1 MQSTR
6 TGSPGRQPSSAVQPS
21 GFMPPAARAIPAPLR
36 TPLMHA
42 LKLPQLLSMYRQVS
56 TGGSACGEG
65 LKPSGRTADVLA
77 LLAART
83 HDAGELKAPHI
94 FARDALQLLD
104 ITLDIRPETQAGLES
119 LPPDQPLVVVSNHPF
134 GVLEGLALMAALLPV
149 RPDTLFLANYLL
161 RSIPEIR
168 ELILPVN
175 PFSTRQARRENIS
188 GLRAAVGH
196 LRQGGCLCV
205 FPAGEVAHLQP
216 RRRAI
221 TDPVWNSNVAGL
233 IRRTGAAVLPL
244 HFEGRNS
251 MLFNLMGLVHPFART
266 AMLPA
271 ELLKKRSSTVTLNVG
286 RIIPPQIFRDLPRE
300 TDITAYLRARSY
312 ALSRG
317 PKDRQTATAVAR
329 RAAPVAGP
337 FPVARL
343 LAEIADLPPEQL
355 LLRENGYLVFE
366 ARAWQAPCFL
376 HEIGR
381 QRELTF
387 REVGEGSGEALD
399 TDVFDNRYDHII
411 LWHENDRRLA
421 GAYRIGQTGT
431 VLPEFGVKGL
441 YSSTLFRFSPRFFAQ
456 DDNALEL
463 GRAFVT
469 APYQRDY
476 APLMLLWKGIAHFV
490 LRRPGVRRLFGPVS
504 ISLEYSRYSLSALT
518 EFLRLHHQDNTLAAM
533 VSGRKPPRYKMDKR
547 APDMLNMQ
555 GMHFNGLCNL
565 VKDIEGGRTVP
576 VLFKHYLKLGGRI
589 GGFHVDTAFRTLDA
603 FLCIDLADAPP
614 AMLQRYMGREQ
625 AVTFLRRCQHS
636 ACQISSGR

>member
-1 MQSTR
+1 
-6 TGSPGRQPSSAVQPS
+6 
-21 GFMPPAARAIPAPLR
+21 
-36 TPLMHA
+36 
-42 LKLPQLLSMYRQVS
+42 
-56 TGGSACGEG
+56 
-65 LKPSGRTADVLA
+65 
-77 LLAART
+77 
-83 HDAGELKAPHI
+83 
-94 FARDALQLLD
+94 
-104 ITLDIRPETQAGLES
+104 
-119 LPPDQPLVVVSNHPF
+119 
-134 GVLEGLALMAALLPV
+134 
-149 RPDTLFLANYLL
+149 
-161 RSIPEIR
+161 
-168 ELILPVN
+168 
-175 PFSTRQARRENIS
+175 
-188 GLRAAVGH
+188 
-196 LRQGGCLCV
+196 
-205 FPAGEVAHLQP
+205 
-216 RRRAI
+216 
-221 TDPVWNSNVAGL
+221 
-233 IRRTGAAVLPL
+233 
-244 HFEGRNS
+244 
-251 MLFNLMGLVHPFART
+251 
-266 AMLPA
+266 
-271 ELLKKRSSTVTLNVG
+271 
-286 RIIPPQIFRDLPRE
+286 
-300 TDITAYLRARSY
+300 
-312 ALSRG
+312 
-317 PKDRQTATAVAR
+317 
-329 RAAPVAGP
+329 
-337 FPVARL
+337 
-343 LAEIADLPPEQL
+343 
-355 LLRENGYLVFE
+355 
-366 ARAWQAPCFL
+366 
-376 HEIGR
+376 
-381 QRELTF
+381 
-387 REVGEGSGEALD
+387 
-399 TDVFDNRYDHII
+399 
-411 LWHENDRRLA
+411 
-421 GAYRIGQTGT
+421 